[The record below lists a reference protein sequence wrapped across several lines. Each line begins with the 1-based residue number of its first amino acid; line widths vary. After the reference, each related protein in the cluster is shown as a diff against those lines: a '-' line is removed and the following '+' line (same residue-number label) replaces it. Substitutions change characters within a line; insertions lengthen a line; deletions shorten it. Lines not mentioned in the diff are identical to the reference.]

1 MSNDEYSFEKIARK
15 RLGKPKLIARALI
28 SPLKFFII
36 FMPDVAGYGI
46 RRLYYKSKL
55 NYMGKGV
62 LIDVGVIILN
72 PDKVSIGNYTWIDRY
87 VSIEGLK
94 GVSIGKH
101 VHIGPYSLIQ
111 GGGYVKVGD
120 YVGIGSHSKIYS
132 SSESYEGGKRMSGPM
147 VPPEH
152 RNVIG
157 KPIII
162 KNDAF
167 LGVGTTVLPGVKI
180 GEGAVI
186 GAHSLVLSNIPPWT
200 IAAGTPAKPIKKR
213 PRLDLRFS

>member
-1 MSNDEYSFEKIARK
+1 MSNEDCSIEKIARK
-15 RLGKPKLIARALI
+15 RLGKLKLIARALI
-28 SPLKFFII
+28 SPLKFFIV

-46 RRLYYKSKL
+46 RRLYYKSEL

-94 GVSIGKH
+94 GV
-101 VHIGPYSLIQ
+101 
-111 GGGYVKVGD
+111 
-120 YVGIGSHSKIYS
+120 YVGIGSYSKIFS

-152 RNVIG
+152 RNVIR
-157 KPIII
+157 KSVIIE
-162 KNDAF
+162 NDAF

-213 PRLDLRFS
+213 PRLEIQFS